1 MKVEVKT
8 GEGLVR
14 EVSVAIPAD
23 RVQTEMEKK
32 FVEVQQTTTLKGF
45 RKGKAP
51 MNMIKS
57 MFENEVRADVVDEL
71 IKVTLPEAV
80 KSNELRVATRPNLTD
95 FNFSDDGGFNYT
107 AQVEVFPEVGTITYP
122 GLKVTA
128 DSSEISDKDVNEM
141 VEYMR
146 KRMATVRPVERE
158 AQITDWV
165 TVDLKKVAD
174 PKLVLQ
180 TDVFPN
186 SEVDLSNPMTIK
198 EFREQIPG
206 MKIGEEKNIEVVYAD
221 DYSDRVFAGAHITY
235 GCTLKAVKEVILPD
249 LDDNFAKQAQIGET
263 LPEMRLKIREDLKRQ
278 RDDAQKRNQR
288 HEIVHQMAAINAI
301 PIPEGMVAEYLVT
314 VVEDFKKQYPK
325 ATSEDEAQIKQNY
338 RHVGI
343 EAMRWDIIWN
353 QLAEQEKIE
362 VFPSDTENWIN
373 EFAQRNQITI
383 DQAREALNQSG
394 KVSNL
399 RNSLIEEKVLDWLIS
414 KAQLVAPENKA

>member
-32 FVEVQQTTTLKGF
+32 FIEVQQTTTLKGF

-158 AQITDWV
+158 AQLTDWV

-174 PKLVLQ
+174 PKMVLQ
-180 TDVFPN
+180 TGVFPN

-198 EFREQIPG
+198 EFREHIPG

-235 GCTLKAVKEVILPD
+235 GCTLKAVKKVILPE
-249 LDDNFAKQAQIGET
+249 LDDSFAKQAQIGET
-263 LPEMRLKIREDLKRQ
+263 LLEMRLKIREDLKRQ

-288 HEIVHQMAAINAI
+288 HEIVHKMAEINAI
-301 PIPEGMVAEYLVT
+301 PIPEGMVAEYLES

-325 ATSEDEAQIKQNY
+325 ATAEDEVQIKQNY
-338 RHVGI
+338 RHVGV
-343 EAMRWDIIWN
+343 EAMRWDIIWH
-353 QLAEQEKIE
+353 QLADQEKIE
-362 VFPSDTENWIN
+362 VLPSDTENWIN

-383 DQAREALNQSG
+383 EQAREALNTSG

-399 RNSLIEEKVLDWLIS
+399 RDSLLEEKVLDWLIS
-414 KAQLVAPENKA
+414 KAQIVAPENKA

>member
-95 FNFSDDGGFNYT
+95 FKFSDDGGFNYT

-128 DSSEISDKDVNEM
+128 DSSEIADKDVNEM

-174 PKLVLQ
+174 PKMVLQ
-180 TDVFPN
+180 TGVFPN
-186 SEVDLSNPMTIK
+186 SEVDLSNLMTIK

-206 MKIGEEKNIEVVYAD
+206 MKVGEEKNIEVVYPD
-221 DYSDRVFAGAHITY
+221 DYSDRVFAGARITY
-235 GCTLKAVKEVILPD
+235 GCTLKAVKEVILPE
-249 LDDNFAKQAQIGET
+249 LDDSFAKQAQIGET
-263 LPEMRLKIREDLKRQ
+263 LLEMRLKIREDLKRQ

-288 HEIVHQMAAINAI
+288 HEIVHQMAEINAI
-301 PIPEGMVAEYLVT
+301 PIPEGMVAEYLET

-325 ATSEDEAQIKQNY
+325 ATSEDEVQIKQNY

-343 EAMRWDIIWN
+343 QAMRWDIIWN

-362 VFPSDTENWIN
+362 VFPSDTENWID

-383 DQAREALNQSG
+383 EQAREALNQSG

-399 RNSLIEEKVLDWLIS
+399 RNTLIEEKVLDWLIS

>member
-1 MKVEVKT
+1 VKVEVKT

-80 KSNELRVATRPNLTD
+80 KTNELRVATRPNLTD
-95 FNFSDDGGFNYT
+95 FNFRDDGGFNYT

-141 VEYMR
+141 VEYIR

-174 PKLVLQ
+174 PKMVLQ
-180 TDVFPN
+180 TGVFPN

-206 MKIGEEKNIEVVYAD
+206 MKIGEEKNIEVIYAD

-263 LPEMRLKIREDLKRQ
+263 LLEMRLKIREDLKRQ

-383 DQAREALNQSG
+383 EQAREALNQSG